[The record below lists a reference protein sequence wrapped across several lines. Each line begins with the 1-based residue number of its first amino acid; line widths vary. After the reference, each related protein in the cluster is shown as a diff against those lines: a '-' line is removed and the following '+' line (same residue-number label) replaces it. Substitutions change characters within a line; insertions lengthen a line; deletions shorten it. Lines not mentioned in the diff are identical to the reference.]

1 MSTKDEITKVQLVGS
16 LITPKG
22 TMEMVN
28 MTINLFMIVLGWFS
42 ITVEVF
48 LRHSFGSRYLSVL
61 RLVLAYFTFQV
72 VEGLYFLVAGLF
84 GLGNPMS
91 WFLSPPNF
99 SVLFG
104 GNLHSFLYHGFL
116 YGFFSLSAIH
126 LVMIAIRENAGQ
138 EWHSSSF
145 GISWLSH
152 LDWQVWEKL
161 LDVIFLAVGRLWHEA
176 LRLIPV
182 PLVRDSLAWLGNQM
196 PVALIRSTLQ
206 PNDWQFYRFL
216 EPLLCYVL
224 AQTLKPTDAFLSTW
238 LLIASIALFIKNNMV
253 YFEMR
258 GRIMD
263 LADSRIEAAY
273 LQKAL
278 KGENKRFTAG
288 FAVTPVPMQF
298 TESGEITPMLPVEQR
313 SEPVHS

>member
-16 LITPKG
+16 LITPRG

-28 MTINLFMIVLGWFS
+28 MAINLIMIVLGWFS

-61 RLVLAYFTFQV
+61 RLVLAYFTFQM
-72 VEGLYFLVAGLF
+72 VEGLYFLIAGLF

-104 GNLHSFLYHGFL
+104 GNLHSFLYHCFL
-116 YGFFSLSAIH
+116 YGFFGLSALH

-145 GISWLSH
+145 GISWLSY
-152 LDWQVWEKL
+152 LPWQAWERL
-161 LDVIFLAVGRLWHEA
+161 LDVVFLVVGRLWQG
-176 LRLIPV
+176 LVRLIPV
-182 PLVRDSLAWLGNQM
+182 PLVRDVLAWLGSQV

-206 PNDWQFYRFL
+206 PSDFQFYRFL
-216 EPLLCYVL
+216 EPLLCYAL
-224 AQTLKPTDAFLSTW
+224 AQTLKPTDTFLSTW
-238 LLIASIALFIKNNMV
+238 LLISSLALFIKNNMM

-258 GRIMD
+258 GRMLD
-263 LADSRIEAAY
+263 LADSRIESAY
-273 LQKAL
+273 LQGAL
-278 KGENKRFTAG
+278 NREDKRKTAG
-288 FAVTPVPMQF
+288 FTVVPVPMQF
-298 TESGEITPMLPVEQR
+298 TERVAIDSLATSESRSG
-313 SEPVHS
+313 SVHS